1 MKVIVLIRHIFKGLT
16 DLQHMSVF
24 NEQKILEITV
34 AELDNLRIGKDESRE
49 ADGHFRAGNV
59 VLLERKEQEIGE
71 IGFCVELEVV
81 VKEQIAV
88 IYNDQVEIAVVDV
101 DENHFT
107 FGRVFKT
114 ALEKNAV
121 ARGDFGLFP
130 FS

>member
-1 MKVIVLIRHIFKGLT
+1 MKVIVLIRHVFKGLT

-49 ADGHFRAGNV
+49 ANGNFRAGNV

-88 IYNDQVEIAVVDV
+88 IYNDQVEITVVDV
-101 DENHFT
+101 DENHFA
-107 FGRVFKT
+107 FGRVFET
-114 ALEKNAV
+114 ALEENTV
-121 ARGDFGLFP
+121 AMGDFGLFP